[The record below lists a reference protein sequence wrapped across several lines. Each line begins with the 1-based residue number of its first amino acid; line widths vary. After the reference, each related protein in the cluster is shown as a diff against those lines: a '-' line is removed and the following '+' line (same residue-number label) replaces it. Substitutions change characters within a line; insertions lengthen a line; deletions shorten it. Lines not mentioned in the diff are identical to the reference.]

1 MTIIDE
7 ALLARIRL
15 LKCCWCGRRAPSE
28 AAHIFAKGQGGG
40 GRLDIGPNLVPLC
53 RDDHQASHDGHR
65 PITVDLL
72 ALVAQRE
79 QVSQKTV
86 RAVIDFFR
94 RVPNRPIAGQVQAEL
109 RSLPGAARALVREIL
124 RQREA
129 A

>member
-1 MTIIDE
+1 MTIEDKA
-7 ALLARIRL
+7 ALMRIRL
-15 LKCCWCGRRAPSE
+15 LPCCWCGKRAPSE
-28 AAHIFAKGQGGG
+28 AAHVYAVGSGGG
-40 GRLDIGPNLVPLC
+40 GRLDIALNLVPLC

-86 RAVIDFFR
+86 KAVIDFFR
-94 RVPNRPIAGQVQAEL
+94 RVPNRPIAGQIPAEL
-109 RSLPGAARALVREIL
+109 RALPGAARALVREIL
-124 RQREA
+124 RQRKA